1 MPVTLDDDT
10 RTLLD
15 GKNFATVATLDP
27 DGSPHT
33 SVVWF
38 LRDGDDVLFSSL
50 AKRRKVRN
58 LEVDPRIALSV
69 FDLQNPY
76 HSVDIRGTA
85 TLVVDQAKELP
96 EKVSQKYLGESPPPE
111 PEDDVRYVIRVT
123 PEKVTSFKA

>member
-10 RTLLD
+10 RALLD

-50 AKRRKVRN
+50 AKRRKVKN
-58 LEVDPRIALSV
+58 LERDPRVALSV
-69 FDLQNPY
+69 FDLGNPY

-85 TLVVDQAKELP
+85 TLVVDDGKELP
-96 EKVSQKYLGESPPPE
+96 VKVSQKYLGEDPPPE
-111 PEDDVRYVIRVT
+111 DDELVRYVIRVT
-123 PEKVTSFKA
+123 PEKVTSFRA